1 MELGDEQRATGRGA
15 VVVIPAR
22 EQSER
27 LPGKPLADIAGR
39 PMIVHVLERASR
51 ARGVERVVV
60 ATDSE
65 RIAQVVVDAGGQA
78 VLTSPDC
85 PSGTDRCAVAAREL
99 GTPEVVV
106 NVQGD
111 EPLLDPGAIEGLL
124 GAFDDPAVEMAT
136 LARPLA
142 KEERDNPNVVKVVR
156 DLRGDALYF
165 SRAPIPH
172 PRGEGAQALAHV
184 GIYGFRGAFLQR
196 FASLPPTPLE
206 QTEKLEQ
213 LRALEHGHR
222 IRVLVTEYRSIGVD
236 TPEDLQRVRRL
247 LGGGG

>member
-1 MELGDEQRATGRGA
+1 MEQTAPTA

-27 LPGKPLADIAGR
+27 LPGKPLADLRGK
-39 PMIVHVLERASR
+39 PMIVHVWERASR
-51 ARGVERVVV
+51 ARGIAQVVV

-65 RIAQVVVDAGGQA
+65 RIAAAVRAAGGRA

-85 PSGTDRCAVAAREL
+85 PSGTDRCADAARQL
-99 GTPEVVV
+99 GVPAVVI

-111 EPLLDPGAIEGLL
+111 EPLLDPEAIELL
-124 GAFDDPAVEMAT
+124 LEAFHDPDVEMAT

-142 KEERDNPNVVKVVR
+142 EEELGNPNVVKVVL
-156 DLRGDALYF
+156 DGRGDALYF
-165 SRAPIPH
+165 SRASIPF
-172 PRGEGAQALAHV
+172 PRGEGARALGHV

-206 QTEKLEQ
+206 RTEKLEQ

-222 IRVLVTEYRSIGVD
+222 IRVLVTDYRSIGVD
-236 TPEDLQRVRRL
+236 TPEDLERVRRL
-247 LGGGG
+247 LGGTDC